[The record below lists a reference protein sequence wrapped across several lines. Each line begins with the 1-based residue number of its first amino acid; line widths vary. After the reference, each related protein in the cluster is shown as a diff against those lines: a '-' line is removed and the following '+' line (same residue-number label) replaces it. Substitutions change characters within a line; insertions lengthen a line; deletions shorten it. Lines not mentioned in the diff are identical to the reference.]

1 MINEKIFKIVKQS
14 MLSDRNI
21 TTGII
26 KEQKITE
33 KFIQIIVSE
42 HGDIITIKRE
52 TKENL
57 RTFWNIS
64 VVSDYNFKEYIEKYS
79 ITFTEFRRE
88 MEEIIEKN
96 DVEDKDVYDIVEEAL
111 KNISER
117 KLVSNSKKE

>member
-33 KFIQIIVSE
+33 KFIQSIVSE
-42 HGDIITIKRE
+42 HGDTITIKRE

-57 RTFWNIS
+57 RTFWNVS

>member
-42 HGDIITIKRE
+42 HGDTITIKRE

-57 RTFWNIS
+57 RTFWNVS

-79 ITFTEFRRE
+79 ITFTEFRRD

>member
-79 ITFTEFRRE
+79 ITFTEFRRK

-117 KLVSNSKKE
+117 KLVSNGKKE

>member
-42 HGDIITIKRE
+42 HGDTITIKRE

-88 MEEIIEKN
+88 MEEIIENN
-96 DVEDKDVYDIVEEAL
+96 DVEDKDVYDIVEETL

>member
-42 HGDIITIKRE
+42 HGDTITIKRE

>member
-21 TTGII
+21 TAGTI

-42 HGDIITIKRE
+42 HGDTITIKRE

-57 RTFWNIS
+57 RTFWNVS

-79 ITFTEFRRE
+79 ITFTEFRKE
-88 MEEIIEKN
+88 MEEVIEEN

>member
-33 KFIQIIVSE
+33 KFIQIIISE
-42 HGDIITIKRE
+42 HGDTITIKRE

-57 RTFWNIS
+57 RTFWNVS

>member
-14 MLSDRNI
+14 MLSDRNM

-42 HGDIITIKRE
+42 YGDTITIKRE
-52 TKENL
+52 TKDNL
-57 RTFWNIS
+57 KTFWNIS
-64 VVSDYNFKEYIEKYS
+64 VMSDSNFKMYIGTYN
-79 ITFTEFRRE
+79 ITFTEFRKE
-88 MEEIIEKN
+88 MEDVVEKN
-96 DVEDKDVYDIVEEAL
+96 DYEEKSIEEIVEEVL

-117 KLVSNSKKE
+117 KLISNSKKE

>member
-42 HGDIITIKRE
+42 HGDTITIKRE

-79 ITFTEFRRE
+79 ITFTEFRRK

-96 DVEDKDVYDIVEEAL
+96 DVEDKDVYDIVGEAL

-117 KLVSNSKKE
+117 KLVSNGKKE

>member
-33 KFIQIIVSE
+33 KFIQIIISE
-42 HGDIITIKRE
+42 HGDTITIKRE

-117 KLVSNSKKE
+117 KLVSNGKKE

>member
-1 MINEKIFKIVKQS
+1 MKKEFPDIVLALDS
-14 MLSDRNI
+14 DTMLSDRNI

-42 HGDIITIKRE
+42 HGDTITIKRE

-57 RTFWNIS
+57 RTFWNVS

-79 ITFTEFRRE
+79 ITFTEFRVAQIHDRQSLSTLF
-88 MEEIIEKN
+88 I
-96 DVEDKDVYDIVEEAL
+96 
-111 KNISER
+111 
-117 KLVSNSKKE
+117 

>member
-42 HGDIITIKRE
+42 
-52 TKENL
+52 
-57 RTFWNIS
+57 
-64 VVSDYNFKEYIEKYS
+64 
-79 ITFTEFRRE
+79 TE
-88 MEEIIEKN
+88 IQ
-96 DVEDKDVYDIVEEAL
+96 L
-111 KNISER
+111 Q
-117 KLVSNSKKE
+117 

>member
-42 HGDIITIKRE
+42 HGDTITIKSE

-57 RTFWNIS
+57 RTFWNVS
-64 VVSDYNFKEYIEKYS
+64 VVSDYNFKGYIEKYS

-88 MEEIIEKN
+88 IEEIIEKN
-96 DVEDKDVYDIVEEAL
+96 DAEDKDVYDIVKEVL
-111 KNISER
+111 RNISER

>member
-42 HGDIITIKRE
+42 HGDTITIKRE

-57 RTFWNIS
+57 RTFWNVS

-117 KLVSNSKKE
+117 KLLSNSKKE

>member
-42 HGDIITIKRE
+42 HGDTITIKRE

-88 MEEIIEKN
+88 MEEIIENN

-117 KLVSNSKKE
+117 KLVSNDKKE

>member
-42 HGDIITIKRE
+42 HGDTITIKRE

-117 KLVSNSKKE
+117 KLISNGKKE

>member
-42 HGDIITIKRE
+42 HGDTITIKRE

-57 RTFWNIS
+57 RTFWNVS

-88 MEEIIEKN
+88 MEEIIENN

>member
-42 HGDIITIKRE
+42 HGDTITIKRE

-96 DVEDKDVYDIVEEAL
+96 DVEDKDVYDIVEEGL

-117 KLVSNSKKE
+117 KLVSNGKKE

>member
-42 HGDIITIKRE
+42 HGDTITIKRE

-88 MEEIIEKN
+88 MEEIIENN
-96 DVEDKDVYDIVEEAL
+96 DVEDKDVYDIIEEAL

-117 KLVSNSKKE
+117 KLVSNGKKE

>member
-21 TTGII
+21 TTGMI

-42 HGDIITIKRE
+42 HGDTITIKRE

-117 KLVSNSKKE
+117 KLISNGKKE

>member
-42 HGDIITIKRE
+42 HGDTITIKRE

-88 MEEIIEKN
+88 MEEIIENN
-96 DVEDKDVYDIVEEAL
+96 DVEDKDVYDIIEEAL

>member
-21 TTGII
+21 TTGTI

-42 HGDIITIKRE
+42 HGDTITIKRE

-96 DVEDKDVYDIVEEAL
+96 DVEDKDVYEIVEEAL
-111 KNISER
+111 KNISQR
-117 KLVSNSKKE
+117 KLVSNGKKE

>member
-64 VVSDYNFKEYIEKYS
+64 VVLDYNFKEYIEKYS

>member
-42 HGDIITIKRE
+42 HGDTITIKRE

-88 MEEIIEKN
+88 MEEITEKN

-117 KLVSNSKKE
+117 KLVSNDKKE

>member
-42 HGDIITIKRE
+42 HGDTITIKRE
-52 TKENL
+52 TKENM

-79 ITFTEFRRE
+79 ITFTEFRKE

-96 DVEDKDVYDIVEEAL
+96 NVEDKDVHDIVEEAL

-117 KLVSNSKKE
+117 KLVSNGKKE

>member
-42 HGDIITIKRE
+42 HGDTITIKRE

-79 ITFTEFRRE
+79 ITFAEFRRE
-88 MEEIIEKN
+88 MEEIIENN
-96 DVEDKDVYDIVEEAL
+96 DVEDKDVYDIIEEAL

-117 KLVSNSKKE
+117 KLVSNGKKE

>member
-96 DVEDKDVYDIVEEAL
+96 DVEDKDVYDIVEEGL

-117 KLVSNSKKE
+117 KLVSNGKKE

>member
-42 HGDIITIKRE
+42 HGDTITIKRE

-57 RTFWNIS
+57 RTFWNVS
-64 VVSDYNFKEYIEKYS
+64 VVSDYNFKGYIEKYS

-88 MEEIIEKN
+88 IEEIIEKN
-96 DVEDKDVYDIVEEAL
+96 DAEDKDVYDIVEEAL

-117 KLVSNSKKE
+117 KLVSNGKKE

>member
-42 HGDIITIKRE
+42 HGDTITIKRE

-57 RTFWNIS
+57 RTFWNVS

-88 MEEIIEKN
+88 MVEIIEKN
-96 DVEDKDVYDIVEEAL
+96 DVEDKAVYDIVEETL

-117 KLVSNSKKE
+117 KLLSNSKKE

>member
-42 HGDIITIKRE
+42 HGDTITIKRE

-96 DVEDKDVYDIVEEAL
+96 DVEDKDVYDIVEETL

-117 KLVSNSKKE
+117 KLLSNSKKE

>member
-42 HGDIITIKRE
+42 HGDTITIKRE

-57 RTFWNIS
+57 RTFWNVS

-96 DVEDKDVYDIVEEAL
+96 DVEDKDVYDIVEETL

-117 KLVSNSKKE
+117 KLLSNSKKE

>member
-42 HGDIITIKRE
+42 HGYTITIKRE

-57 RTFWNIS
+57 RTFWNVS

>member
-42 HGDIITIKRE
+42 HGDTITIKRE

-88 MEEIIEKN
+88 MEEITEKN

-117 KLVSNSKKE
+117 KLVSNGKKE

>member
-42 HGDIITIKRE
+42 HGDTITIKRE

-88 MEEIIEKN
+88 MEEIIENN

-117 KLVSNSKKE
+117 KLVSNGKKE

>member
-42 HGDIITIKRE
+42 HGDTITIKRE
-52 TKENL
+52 TKENM

-79 ITFTEFRRE
+79 ITFTEFRKE

-96 DVEDKDVYDIVEEAL
+96 DVEDKDVHDIVEEAL

-117 KLVSNSKKE
+117 KLVSNGKKE

>member
-42 HGDIITIKRE
+42 HGDTITIKRE

-88 MEEIIEKN
+88 MEEIIENN
-96 DVEDKDVYDIVEEAL
+96 DVEDKDVYDIVEEAR

-117 KLVSNSKKE
+117 KLVSNGKKE

>member
-88 MEEIIEKN
+88 MEEIIENN

-117 KLVSNSKKE
+117 KLVSNDKKE

>member
-42 HGDIITIKRE
+42 HGDTITIKRE

-79 ITFTEFRRE
+79 ITFTEFGRE

-96 DVEDKDVYDIVEEAL
+96 DVEDKDVYDIVEEGL

-117 KLVSNSKKE
+117 KLVSNGKKE